1 MLGDVYFF
9 VLPVLPDCVS
19 YGWLPGVACFALP
32 APELPLVAPVL
43 GCLDVALFARASVKQ
58 ESFALPVSFSQS
70 AIERVFALLDADVP
84 ADSLDVL
91 CANAKFDKARA
102 IAELMHSALIIMTSL
117 INTTTRTSAARPT
130 LKQPRFAQGLVR
142 NSHAAHCLPGGVRRC
157 CRYCET
163 GRRHATPHHKERH
176 AQTTGGRS
184 RSDSDCMPRRSA
196 AWRGVAYSRREQ
208 LGSRAN

>member
-58 ESFALPVSFSQS
+58 VSFALPVSFSQS
-70 AIERVFALLDADVP
+70 AIERVFAALDADVP
-84 ADSLDVL
+84 EASLDVL

-102 IAELMHSALIIMTSL
+102 IAELMHSVLIIRTSL
-117 INTTTRTSAARPT
+117 VNTTTRTQVTPR
-130 LKQPRFAQGLVR
+130 LRKQPQFARVLVR
-142 NSHAAHCLPGGVRRC
+142 NSHAQAYPAEFRRVV
-157 CRYCET
+157 
-163 GRRHATPHHKERH
+163 
-176 AQTTGGRS
+176 S
-184 RSDSDCMPRRSA
+184 
-196 AWRGVAYSRREQ
+196 
-208 LGSRAN
+208 LL